1 MDVSREK
8 NGECHKPDIQS
19 SWGLTWLSCKKSQ
32 KTLFKGL
39 GLCSTAGEAA
49 VTCKH
54 PPQGASHGW
63 AALQVLSLGSCVQ
76 FHCQTPQSF
85 FVVLLPAGKHHREL
99 VGRGLTCCERKF
111 FPLKKKK
118 AKATECPRA
127 SSWCVVTLNKLLGLF
142 LSPVPGRQDGEGC
155 HSLSETIC
163 GLPSPPAHTLSPL
176 TQSHPIQNIQET

>member
-118 AKATECPRA
+118 RQ
-127 SSWCVVTLNKLLGLF
+127 KLLNAPEPLLGVL
-142 LSPVPGRQDGEGC
+142 
-155 HSLSETIC
+155 
-163 GLPSPPAHTLSPL
+163 LP
-176 TQSHPIQNIQET
+176 

>member
-1 MDVSREK
+1 MLSVSRLHALLSGRPSQWMSPGRRME
-8 NGECHKPDIQS
+8 NATSQTYIQS

-111 FPLKKKK
+111 FPLKKK
-118 AKATECPRA
+118 RQ
-127 SSWCVVTLNKLLGLF
+127 KLLNAPEPLLGVL
-142 LSPVPGRQDGEGC
+142 
-155 HSLSETIC
+155 
-163 GLPSPPAHTLSPL
+163 LP
-176 TQSHPIQNIQET
+176 